1 MRYIHNAALVLL
13 ALLFGVMVVVGTMQV
28 VNRSL
33 FNSSLSWSE
42 ELQKFTFIWAVF
54 IAIPVAYTRN
64 AHLRVDVLLDLMPAR
79 LAAAMGTLT
88 DILWL
93 VLGLAFV
100 FLTWKLMNVAR
111 FQQSA
116 GLGISMAW
124 AYSGMLIGGAYLAL
138 CAAVKLVAR
147 RHVAVEVTT

>member
-1 MRYIHNAALVLL
+1 MRYIHNVALALL

-54 IAIPVAYTRN
+54 IAIPVAYVRKS
-64 AHLRVDVLLDLMPAR
+64 HLRVDVLVDMMPPR
-79 LAAAMGTLT
+79 LAAVMGFVT

-93 VLGLAFV
+93 ILGLAFV
-100 FLTWKLMNVAR
+100 FLTWKLMSVAR
-111 FQQSA
+111 YQQSA

-124 AYSGMLIGGAYLAL
+124 AYSGMLIGGAYLTL
-138 CAAVKLVAR
+138 CASVKLIAR
-147 RHVAVEVTT
+147 RHVDVEVAP

>member
-1 MRYIHNAALVLL
+1 MRYIHNVALMLL
-13 ALLFGVMVVVGTMQV
+13 ALLFAVMVIVGTMQV
-28 VNRSL
+28 VNRSM

-64 AHLRVDVLLDLMPAR
+64 SHLRVDVIMDMMPPKI
-79 LAAAMGTLT
+79 AAMMGTVV
-88 DILWL
+88 DIMWL
-93 VLGLAFV
+93 ILGLAFV
-100 FLTWKLMNVAR
+100 FLTWKLMGVAR
-111 FQQSA
+111 YQQSA

-138 CAAVKLVAR
+138 CASVKLVAR
-147 RHVAVEVTT
+147 RHVSVEVAQ